1 MRDEIRLRTCAYQ
14 TLYKTSADF
23 GVRKMVGAEAG
34 LQERREYIEAREEE
48 IAKLTATKMDL
59 EDKMQVSTWGGT
71 DREQGEKISCLLCR
85 GCVLYRAL
93 YRAL

>member
-1 MRDEIRLRTCAYQ
+1 MRTCAYQ

-34 LQERREYIEAREEE
+34 LKERREYIEAREEE

-59 EDKMQVSTWGGT
+59 EDKMQVRHGAGVTRQSGL
-71 DREQGEKISCLLCR
+71 R
-85 GCVLYRAL
+85 
-93 YRAL
+93 